1 MGLSWLLWKEVPEQG
16 EPATHPEVLGIKT
29 MMTAFRVIV
38 LIVLAFTGLGSV
50 ADGVGSRKE
59 YVSAFLVSG
68 VLFLASIAVEAL
80 L

>member
-1 MGLSWLLWKEVPEQG
+1 
-16 EPATHPEVLGIKT
+16 

-68 VLFLASIAVEAL
+68 ILFLASIAVEAL